1 MEKSM
6 VSSRIWTAIAIVW
19 TFCAGGCSSVEA
31 VQEAK
36 ISEQGGFRNPEER
49 LAPGE
54 DGGYCSAEV
63 LRWQYDEP
71 SATLRLAD
79 ARLMLDCCGKRAIH
93 VERIDSL
100 YEVTERDEPDDA
112 EGRCSDQCAFDLSV
126 GVQDVP
132 RGEIYVKLLRDVV
145 DRQGSPAVVWSGT
158 LDLEVAAGAVVLDDA
173 PADAG
178 CQEQSSPRP
187 RSTTV
192 AAR

>member
-19 TFCAGGCSSVEA
+19 SFCAGGCSSVAA
-31 VQEAK
+31 VHETR
-36 ISEQGGFRNPEER
+36 ISEQGGFRNPDHR
-49 LAPGE
+49 LAPRE

-79 ARLMLDCCGKRAIH
+79 SRLMLDCCGKRAIH

-100 YEVTERDEPDDA
+100 YEVTERDEPDDV
-112 EGRCSDQCAFDLSV
+112 EGRCSEQCAFDLSV
-126 GVQDVP
+126 GMQDVP

-145 DRQGSPAVVWSGT
+145 DQQGSPAVVWSGT
-158 LDLEVAAGAVVLDDA
+158 LDLDVTAGAVVLDDA

-178 CQEQSSPRP
+178 CHEQSSPRR

-192 AAR
+192 ASR